1 MLKKFLWRQRTKPR
15 TPTTKN
21 GKFVIT
27 FNVLGTPVKHPDN
40 KSTQI
45 SQKKPSNY
53 TYKETYR
60 EMGDVVFGYR
70 ENCACQHK
78 DGALEREGFWEWQT

>member
-1 MLKKFLWRQRTKPR
+1 MHFQTKPIKIIAKKNDTNKKQSHKKDQKDDQYIMLKKFLWRQRTKPR

-40 KSTQI
+40 KTTQI
-45 SQKKPSNY
+45 SQKTK
-53 TYKETYR
+53 
-60 EMGDVVFGYR
+60 
-70 ENCACQHK
+70 QLH
-78 DGALEREGFWEWQT
+78 L